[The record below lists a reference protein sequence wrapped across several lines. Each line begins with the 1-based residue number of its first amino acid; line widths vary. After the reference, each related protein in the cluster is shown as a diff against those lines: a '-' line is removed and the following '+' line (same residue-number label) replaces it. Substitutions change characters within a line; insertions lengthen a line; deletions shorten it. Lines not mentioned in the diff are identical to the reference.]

1 MRDVP
6 LLVAALTV
14 SAYWLRVAA
23 LALRIRH
30 HRHRDVGIVP
40 GRPAERLL
48 WLVFVPLVLAWCA
61 LPWLALTHGGGALA
75 VPRFAATEG
84 YRPLRWI
91 GALAVIVS
99 LVMHYR
105 CWRRM
110 GDDWRMDISDE
121 HTALF
126 TDGPFQRVRHPI
138 YACGIL
144 MMLGTV
150 VILPS
155 ATMIVVALIHLTLMN
170 IKARTEEAQLARMHG
185 DAWRRYAA
193 RTGRFVPRRV
203 GRNS

>member
-61 LPWLALTHGGGALA
+61 LPWLALTHAGGALA
-75 VPRFAATEG
+75 LPRFAAADG

-91 GALAVIVS
+91 GALAIIAS
-99 LVMHYR
+99 LVMHDR

-126 TDGPFQRVRHPI
+126 TDGPFRRVRHPI

-144 MMLGTV
+144 MMIGTV
-150 VILPS
+150 VVLPS
-155 ATMIVVALIHLTLMN
+155 AAMIVLALIHVSLMN
-170 IKARTEEAQLARMHG
+170 IKARTEEAHLARMHG
-185 DAWRRYAA
+185 DAWRHYAA
-193 RTGRFVPRRV
+193 RTGRFVPRV
-203 GRNS
+203 AGRGS